1 MPGERNARVLPG
13 FRASLAFTLVYL
25 GLVAALPLGAVLVKA
40 GGMEPAAFLQSVGQP
55 RVVAALRLSFG
66 AALLAALVNAFFGL
80 VLAWVLVRYRFPG
93 RRLLDALVDVPLALP
108 TAVAGIALTGIW
120 AGNGWLGRSAEVHGL
135 KVAFAPAGVLL
146 ALVFVGV
153 PFVVRSLQPVLEELD
168 PELEEAAS
176 SLGATR
182 PRIFRRVL
190 LPHLYPAWITGF
202 ALAFARGVGEYGS
215 VVFISGNLPM
225 KTEIAPFLIMA
236 RLEQYDYAGATAI
249 AVTMLA
255 LSAVVLGLL
264 NLASGRCARRLA

>member
-1 MPGERNARVLPG
+1 MARSSVLPG

-25 GLVAALPLGAVLVKA
+25 AVVALLPLGAVLLKA
-40 GGMEPAAFLQSVGQP
+40 GGLQPSALIASVNTP
-55 RVVAALRLSFG
+55 RVAAALRLSFG
-66 AALLAALVNAFFGL
+66 AALVAALVNAAFGL
-80 VLAWVLVRYRFPG
+80 LLAWVLVRYRFPG

-120 AGNGWLGRSAEVHGL
+120 AGNGWLGRYAEPQGL

-146 ALVFVGV
+146 ALVFVGL

-182 PRIFRRVL
+182 AQVFSRVL
-190 LPHLYPAWITGF
+190 LPHLVPAWITGF
-202 ALAFARGVGEYGS
+202 SLAFARAVGEYGS
-215 VVFISGNLPM
+215 VVFISGNLPLR
-225 KTEIAPFLIMA
+225 TEIAPFLIMA

-249 AVTMLA
+249 AVAMLL

-264 NLASGRCARRLA
+264 NLAGGRFARRLA